1 MSGLGLSKSS
11 ERERERERERKIQ
24 SLSPLESICV
34 IVMET
39 MPYNS
44 TTTESVNGVLIFA
57 GDSDH

>member
-1 MSGLGLSKSS
+1 M
-11 ERERERERERKIQ
+11 
-24 SLSPLESICV
+24 

-39 MPYNS
+39 MPYNA